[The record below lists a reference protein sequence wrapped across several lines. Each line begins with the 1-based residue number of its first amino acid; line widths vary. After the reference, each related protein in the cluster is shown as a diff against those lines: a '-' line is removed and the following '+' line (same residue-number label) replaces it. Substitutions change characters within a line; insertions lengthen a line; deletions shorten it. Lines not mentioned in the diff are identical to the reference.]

1 MKPEDIARRKN
12 KKDAES
18 GKKPVLMADL
28 QVNSEPQKAPALPAM
43 TDDDLNFA
51 KSVFN
56 EYHKI
61 PFEPLCQLIREIR
74 HDLRKYQT
82 DFNAG
87 MLSMDLNFWNLL
99 CSDDIEFTAVTI
111 ESNKGQIRIP
121 ASSEIFKYYFL
132 ERLDMLKAFRTLRT
146 NVNETMAKGFNYFYE
161 YIIFMKVWR
170 FVFPITDLIQHKQ
183 IATGKILQYFQL
195 CNLPVEANWIP
206 HGSYEYYPQEIND
219 RIRKIIDS
227 PSVKKLLQSLSLYPS
242 RKRK

>member
-1 MKPEDIARRKN
+1 MRKPEDIARRKN

-43 TDDDLNFA
+43 TDNDLNFA

-56 EYHKI
+56 EYQKI
-61 PFEPLCQLIREIR
+61 PFEPLCQLVREIR
-74 HDLRKYQT
+74 HDLRKYPE

-87 MLSMDLNFWNLL
+87 MLSMDLNFWDKL

-111 ESNKGQIRIP
+111 ESNKGEIRIP
-121 ASSEIFKYYFL
+121 ADSIIFQEYFLRQL
-132 ERLDMLKAFRTLRT
+132 ERLKSLHTKI
-146 NVNETMAKGFNYFYE
+146 NETEAKGFNYFYE

-170 FVFPITDLIQHKQ
+170 FIFPITDLHIQQKQ
-183 IATGKILQYFQL
+183 IATGKILQYFHL
-195 CNLPVEANWIP
+195 CNLPVEANWMSDR
-206 HGSYEYYPQEIND
+206 SYEYYWQEIND

-227 PSVKKLLQSLSLYPS
+227 PSVKKILQSLSLYPS
-242 RKRK
+242 RK